1 MLQHVH
7 LRRAQRGWCSM
18 CFAATTDLQHIPVL
32 FAVYYKRAPSL
43 CRQEL
48 QAEGWTPEEGDA
60 QAGAAAPS
68 AGEHRD
74 ICARVENMV
83 VPELGSLAARCSR
96 LVSQASV
103 AFGARTRLE
112 T

>member
-1 MLQHVH
+1 MLRHH
-7 LRRAQRGWCSM
+7 CERRHALFCCRQLTPRG
-18 CFAATTDLQHIPVL
+18 L
-32 FAVYYKRAPSL
+32 L
-43 CRQEL
+43 CAQEL

-60 QAGAAAPS
+60 QAGGAAPS